1 MSKVTCWMQAVV
13 SARWAVSY
21 LLRRF
26 STALVGKL
34 FAGRGDPVRD
44 AACSEFYAVINFGGL
59 VATLLVGRLGVT
71 FG

>member
-1 MSKVTCWMQAVV
+1 MQAVV
-13 SARWAVSY
+13 SARWAVNY

-26 STALVGKL
+26 SAALGGKL
-34 FAGRGDPVRD
+34 FADLGDRERD
-44 AACSEFYAVINFGGL
+44 AACSEFYVGINFGGL